1 MSNGY
6 FQLICSKSGTSLKIM
21 EPRDGGQSVYIRD
34 IMDYLNLFGV
44 RYNSASLNK
53 GLQDARLAGDGYEF
67 QINEDYLSEVR
78 GGFRLNVSPD
88 KMTATVRF
96 YPPSSKG
103 TKLSVGDFLEELSDQ
118 KVVYGVK
125 TEEIRDFL
133 IIWNTVRMLQW
144 PRDCVRAKGWMR
156 RLIIFLIQTPI
167 RGLH

>member
-78 GGFRLNVSPD
+78 GGFV
-88 KMTATVRF
+88 
-96 YPPSSKG
+96 
-103 TKLSVGDFLEELSDQ
+103 
-118 KVVYGVK
+118 
-125 TEEIRDFL
+125 
-133 IIWNTVRMLQW
+133 
-144 PRDCVRAKGWMR
+144 
-156 RLIIFLIQTPI
+156 
-167 RGLH
+167 